1 MSYKCLK
8 EVIGDLLK
16 LLNRTDMVSYN
27 CLFFLEDLD
36 RAEDLNIHILLVLK
50 VSKSSGQLI
59 LIFLVENDLAHRSII
74 INIKEDSHLL
84 IMLGY

>member
-1 MSYKCLK
+1 VSYKCLK
-8 EVIGDLLK
+8 EVIRDLLK

-27 CLFFLEDLD
+27 CLFLLEDLD

-59 LIFLVENDLAHRSII
+59 LIFLVENDLAHRGII